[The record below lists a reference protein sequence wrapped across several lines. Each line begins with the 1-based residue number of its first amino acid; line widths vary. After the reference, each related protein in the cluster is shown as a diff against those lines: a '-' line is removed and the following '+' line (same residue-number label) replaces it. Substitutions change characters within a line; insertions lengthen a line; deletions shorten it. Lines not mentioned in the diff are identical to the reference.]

1 MDVVERSVRSWIASG
16 KDAEVEKLVVGMY
29 LTDLSRY
36 EIMIVKFFRHFVGQR
51 HFPRYC
57 QGPRRVS
64 DVGRG

>member
-29 LTDLSRY
+29 PTDLILY
-36 EIMIVKFFRHFVGQR
+36 IIMIVFFRHFVGQR

-57 QGPRRVS
+57 QGPRGVL